1 MKRILIIKPSALG
14 DIVLALPAL
23 SSLRASFP
31 DAHICWFVR
40 PEYAPL
46 LDSVAGLDDII
57 LFDRKLLG
65 KWWYRPEAF
74 SALIK
79 LILHLRRA
87 KFDTVI
93 DLQGLLRTALFAWLS
108 GCKKRFGMKNSREFA
123 AVFYTHKIPQ
133 DADSIHLIDYY
144 QKIVTATGASTKSC
158 DFNLTPTGQ
167 ATDIIA
173 SLSAEHSIRP
183 DKYAVF
189 VPGSAHASKCWP
201 VENFAALAEKITS
214 QFDLSI
220 IAVGMSAEKP
230 IVQRLMSRSNVPIA
244 DFTGLTDIPQLIALL
259 KDAKLVVS
267 NDTGPGHIA
276 AALAVPIVRIFGATN
291 PVRISPYQRPHSIAA
306 VEVDKR
312 GHEIESSDPQHAIEA
327 VTVDEVFDKVT
338 IQLKP
343 ETRNS
348 A

>member
-23 SSLRASFP
+23 ASLRASFP
-31 DAHICWFVR
+31 DARICWFIR
-40 PEYAPL
+40 PEHAPL
-46 LDSVAGLDDII
+46 LDNVDSIDDII

-65 KWWYRPEAF
+65 KWWHNPKAF
-74 SALIK
+74 AALIR
-79 LILHLRRA
+79 LIARLRRA
-87 KFDTVI
+87 KFDLVI

-108 GCKKRFGMKNSREFA
+108 GCKKRFGMEESREFA

-133 DADSIHLIDYY
+133 DTDSIHVIDHY
-144 QKIVTATGASTKSC
+144 QKIVSAAGASTKSW
-158 DFNLTPTGQ
+158 DFNLAPTGQ

-173 SLSAEHSIRP
+173 SLSADHNIRP
-183 DKYAVF
+183 DRYAVF
-189 VPGSAHASKCWP
+189 VPGSTHASKCWP

-220 IAVGMSAEKP
+220 IAVGISAEKP
-230 IVQRLMSRSNVPIA
+230 LVQRLMSRSNVPIA

-259 KDAKLVVS
+259 KGAKLVVS

-276 AALAVPIVRIFGATN
+276 AALAVPIVLIFGTTN

-306 VEVDKR
+306 VEADKR
-312 GHEIESSDPQHAIEA
+312 GREIESSDPRHAIEA
-327 VTVDEVFDKVT
+327 VTVDEVFEKVT